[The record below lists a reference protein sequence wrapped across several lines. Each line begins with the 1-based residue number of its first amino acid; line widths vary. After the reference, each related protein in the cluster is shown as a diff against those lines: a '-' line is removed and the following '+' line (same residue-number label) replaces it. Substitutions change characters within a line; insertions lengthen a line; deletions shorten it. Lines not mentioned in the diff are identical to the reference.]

1 MRVILEAIGKRLR
14 QVRSDEGGYA
24 MMAVI
29 GGLVVVTGLVGVSVA
44 TTQGDLGLTKRDIDD
59 KRAYSA
65 AQAGIADY
73 SFHLNNDNGYWAKC
87 TSVPTPNAVNQMGST
102 AKKRLVPGVTDASYA
117 IELLPKTGQSSCST
131 TNPVGTML
139 ESTGVNTGSFR
150 IRSTGFVGNSKA
162 SIVATFK
169 RASLLDYIYF
179 TQLETSDP
187 VTYGYPNPSAAL
199 TGAYS
204 QCSKFLREGRQ
215 STAIPGT
222 GGEDFCTQIVFVTG
236 RPGRRGRCTPTTHC
250 RSAERPPSAARRP
263 T

>member
-1 MRVILEAIGKRLR
+1 MP
-14 QVRSDEGGYA
+14 
-24 MMAVI
+24 
-29 GGLVVVTGLVGVSVA
+29 
-44 TTQGDLGLTKRDIDD
+44 
-59 KRAYSA
+59 
-65 AQAGIADY
+65 
-73 SFHLNNDNGYWAKC
+73 N
-87 TSVPTPNAVNQMGST
+87 PNAVNQMGST

-131 TNPVGTML
+131 SNPVGTML
-139 ESTGVNTGSFR
+139 ESSGVNTGSFR
-150 IRSTGFVGNSKA
+150 IRSTGFVGNAKA

-215 STAIPGT
+215 SAAIPGT
-222 GGEDFCTQIVFVTG
+222 GGERLLHPDRVRHRRRDRGPPAHQR
-236 RPGRRGRCTPTTHC
+236 RPADLRHAHIRPLSGRRDRGQL
-250 RSAERPPSAARRP
+250 AAPGLGLALWRR
-263 T
+263 